1 MQGFVTFP
9 RTFAWSNAWVAWK
22 AAPAFGRNWN
32 AFPPTLTRIFVVSA
46 SDSPL
51 GQNWFRSMEPATFR
65 SPCGMR
71 PPMLGLLGYEV
82 KNRSRESRTANDA
95 GQEVQRPNQLLIFL
109 AYTKLIL
116 DRPFFTYHAPR
127 DTVTTMADMILE
139 STITC

>member
-82 KNRSRESRTANDA
+82 KNRSRESRTANHA
-95 GQEVQRPNQLLIFL
+95 GQEVQRPNQ
-109 AYTKLIL
+109 
-116 DRPFFTYHAPR
+116 RSFFWRTQN
-127 DTVTTMADMILE
+127 LS
-139 STITC
+139 STDLFSHPTRHVIRLQPWPT